1 MANLLIKDMDNSLLA
16 KVNYAAR
23 MAGKTQTQWVI
34 EVLTE
39 ASDGNGPNG
48 PNGVLVRGSVPR
60 REGQGGTGK
69 AGRRPHDPK
78 TCVVYRCSLCLAAGK
93 KF

>member
-1 MANLLIKDMDNSLLA
+1 MANLLIKDMENSLLA

-48 PNGVLVRGSVPR
+48 VLVRGSVPG
-60 REGQGGTGK
+60 REGQGGTGST
-69 AGRRPHDPK
+69 GS
-78 TCVVYRCSLCLAAGK
+78 T
-93 KF
+93 